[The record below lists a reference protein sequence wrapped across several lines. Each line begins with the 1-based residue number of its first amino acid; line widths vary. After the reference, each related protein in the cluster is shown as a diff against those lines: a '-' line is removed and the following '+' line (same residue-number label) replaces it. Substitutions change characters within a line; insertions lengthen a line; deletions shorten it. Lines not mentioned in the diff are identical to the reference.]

1 MKCLCDPKTHD
12 TSNLFSHLPKCS
24 KPPSTLNDPKQT
36 ILNLW
41 PRDVSGLICTCTR
54 FNFEAC
60 RRAIAMFVNN
70 PIGWLR
76 VKALS
81 FFIDNYNLNLMSHQ
95 DIQWLKIVL
104 RYKLMRKLE

>member
-60 RRAIAMFVNN
+60 RRAIIMFVIVDEQ
-70 PIGWLR
+70 PFR
-76 VKALS
+76 VVEGEGFMFLCRQ
-81 FFIDNYNLNLMSHQ
+81 LQ
-95 DIQWLKIVL
+95 P
-104 RYKLMRKLE
+104 